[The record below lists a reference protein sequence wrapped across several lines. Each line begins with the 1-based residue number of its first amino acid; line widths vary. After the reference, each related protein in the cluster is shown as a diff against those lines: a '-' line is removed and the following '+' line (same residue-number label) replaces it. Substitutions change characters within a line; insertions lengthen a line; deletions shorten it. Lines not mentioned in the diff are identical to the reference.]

1 MKTIPSLLLL
11 VAAIATALNAGVF
24 YAFSSF
30 VMAGLGRIPPEQG
43 ANAMNGLNVT
53 AVMAP
58 FMILF
63 MGATL
68 LCLGLAGWS
77 LFSFAALDSKL
88 ILAASLFYVVGC
100 FGVTM
105 MFNVPLNNQL
115 AAAPPT
121 EIVAV
126 WQTYL
131 RDWVQWNHIRTIA
144 PTLSA
149 LLFIIVLMRR

>member
-1 MKTIPSLLLL
+1 MKTIPSTLLIG
-11 VAAIATALNAGVF
+11 AAIATALNAGVF

-43 ANAMNGLNVT
+43 ANAMNAISVT

-77 LFSFAALDSKL
+77 LFSFSAFDSKL
-88 ILAASLFYVVGC
+88 ILAASLFYVIGC
-100 FGVTM
+100 FGVTAM
-105 MFNVPLNNQL
+105 VNVPLNDQL

-121 EIVAV
+121 EIVAM
-126 WQTYL
+126 WRTYL
-131 RDWVQWNHIRTIA
+131 HDWVQWNHVRTIA
-144 PTLSA
+144 STLSA
-149 LLFIIVLMRR
+149 LLYIIVLVRR